1 MTAYEKFFNEVYA
14 ERFDPMP
21 AWPDTIKRIID
32 AEAASIKGYVGDIGR
47 AMLACGKAKEV
58 AAQRGCSTSHVYG
71 AYKQFKSRLGTHSR
85 ASRIAGVLGIE
96 CKYAQQEEQLM
107 KRFGYE
113 F

>member
-1 MTAYEKFFNEVYA
+1 MTVYEKFFNEVYA

-21 AWPDTIKRIID
+21 AWSDTIKRIID
-32 AEAASIKGYVGDIGR
+32 AEAAGIKGYVGAIGR

-71 AYKQFKSRLGTHSR
+71 AYKQFKSRLGTYTI
-85 ASRIAGVLGIE
+85 ASRMASVLGIE
-96 CKYAQQEEQLM
+96 CKYTQREELLM